1 MKIDTRLVKN
11 VNGSANRKRLVTAL
25 VSMCK
30 SLDAVAIAEGVSTA
44 EESEALTDAGCTLV
58 QGSIVR
64 RHSPLSLRQ
73 PTPAVAG
80 VASTMRSRER

>member
-1 MKIDTRLVKN
+1 
-11 VNGSANRKRLVTAL
+11 
-25 VSMCK
+25 MCK

-44 EESEALTDAGCTLV
+44 EESEALTEAGCTLV

-73 PTPAVAG
+73 PTAAAAPG
-80 VASTMRSRER
+80 VTSTMRSRAR